1 MIWWQEYAPITREAW
16 ENMKPMTQ
24 TDWIDGEALPV
35 ATDKA
40 DIPESEVQE
49 KCVAHARNNGA
60 YARKFSSPQNR
71 SVPDYIFVWNG
82 LQWFVEFKRF
92 GKKPTKQ
99 QYEEHAAIRAAGGAV
114 WICDDVEVFKRRF
127 KCVRDE
133 MDVCDC
139 EDDYP
144 VGEFE

>member
-1 MIWWQEYAPITREAW
+1 MR
-16 ENMKPMTQ
+16 KPMTQ

-35 ATDKA
+35 VTNKA

-49 KCVAHARNNGA
+49 KCVAHARSHDA
-60 YARKFSSPQNR
+60 WARKFSSPQNR

-99 QYEEHAAIRAAGGAV
+99 QYEEHAGIRASGGAV
-114 WICDDVEVFKRRF
+114 WVCDDVEDFKRRF
-127 KCVRDE
+127 KELRDTQSVGE
-133 MDVCDC
+133 RVQ
-139 EDDYP
+139 DYP
-144 VGEFE
+144 PDAFE